1 MAAILI
7 ESALSLP
14 ERITSVSRRP
24 ASLGQVPPGAISL
37 AMGEPDGDTSAP
49 VVEAAVRSLRA
60 GRTHY
65 APLTGSNELR
75 EALARWVTSTSGRPT
90 TVAEIVPTHGAAAGL
105 ASIMLGL
112 VGPGDRVIVPE
123 PTYSLY
129 ADHLAM
135 AGAERIWV
143 PNRADG
149 CLDLDRIES
158 LAPEARMVVLCNP
171 SNPTGGVLSTAELT
185 RLADI
190 VERNPQL
197 LLVADEAYGDIVYD
211 GVAFE
216 SALALERIRE
226 QTVVVG
232 TFSKSFAMTGWRL
245 GYIVAVPELAGKIS
259 LVHRT
264 INGSLNTFV
273 QDAAI
278 EALKTPPSYFEEM
291 RERYQ
296 RRRDLVVAALDDIDR
311 VSVKRPAGAFYA
323 FPRVDSDLS
332 SAELVDAFA
341 RGGVLVRAGS
351 EFGPSGEGYVR
362 ISFATDEQSLAEGL
376 RRFGEVVE
384 KL

>member
-158 LAPEARMVVLCNP
+158 LAGPRPGWWCCAIR
-171 SNPTGGVLSTAELT
+171 PT
-185 RLADI
+185 
-190 VERNPQL
+190 
-197 LLVADEAYGDIVYD
+197 
-211 GVAFE
+211 
-216 SALALERIRE
+216 
-226 QTVVVG
+226 
-232 TFSKSFAMTGWRL
+232 
-245 GYIVAVPELAGKIS
+245 
-259 LVHRT
+259 
-264 INGSLNTFV
+264 
-273 QDAAI
+273 
-278 EALKTPPSYFEEM
+278 
-291 RERYQ
+291 
-296 RRRDLVVAALDDIDR
+296 
-311 VSVKRPAGAFYA
+311 RPAECSARPNSPGW
-323 FPRVDSDLS
+323 PTS
-332 SAELVDAFA
+332 S
-341 RGGVLVRAGS
+341 
-351 EFGPSGEGYVR
+351 SGTR
-362 ISFATDEQSLAEGL
+362 SSC
-376 RRFGEVVE
+376 
-384 KL
+384 